1 MEKKSSLKWYSRKQ
15 KPGRIEWHV
24 GDWGS
29 KLLFKARTGTLDLNG
44 RNRNVQEQSCSL
56 CVGVKE
62 TVEHMMVEC
71 SRYEEERRILIGE
84 ITEIIGEEEWN
95 KRLDEE
101 DGGITTVLGLYSS
114 NNRES
119 DEVVK
124 CTKKFLQKSVEKR
137 QRLSEQQ

>member
-1 MEKKSSLKWYSRKQ
+1 MVHSRKQ

-71 SRYEEERRILIGE
+71 SRYEEERRIMIAE

-95 KRLDEE
+95 KRL
-101 DGGITTVLGLYSS
+101 GLPQLGLYSS
-114 NNRES
+114 NDREI

-124 CTKKFLQKSVEKR
+124 CTKRFLQKSVEKR